1 LEEATRSTQYAA
13 SIQPFQ
19 RTKKGR
25 GAWLA
30 LKGQYAGNDKWEAEI
45 KRQEQLLHSRIWKGQ
60 SNFSLEQFITQ
71 HRNAFVSL
79 QACAEHVQHQLP
91 NEHSR
96 VSLLLAGIQN
106 LDAALQ
112 AAMAAI
118 QSDDG
123 PNGKRNNF
131 EAAATYLLPA
141 CPVAKKRQANPHK
154 RGVAQISATD
164 TDIDQNFQQLTI
176 GDTKGG
182 KPAIGKTGV
191 HLRYHTNTEY
201 KKLSVEQQNELREWR
216 KEKYPDG
223 PPTKKQRRGGGKQP
237 AAKSYSKKQLSLMVA
252 EQVKAQ
258 LKEKSEEGKGEEYIL
273 SLFNKFSNAQ
283 VSAAQATPNAS
294 STMDPTTDGPKL
306 NSIMKRVKW
315 MSQKK

>member
-1 LEEATRSTQYAA
+1 MEREMILGR
-13 SIQPFQ
+13 QPLTCCQ
-19 RTKKGR
+19 P
-25 GAWLA
+25 A
-30 LKGQYAGNDKWEAEI
+30 LWPRRDKPI
-45 KRQEQLLHSRIWKGQ
+45 P
-60 SNFSLEQFITQ
+60 T
-71 HRNAFVSL
+71 
-79 QACAEHVQHQLP
+79 
-91 NEHSR
+91 
-96 VSLLLAGIQN
+96 
-106 LDAALQ
+106 
-112 AAMAAI
+112 
-118 QSDDG
+118 
-123 PNGKRNNF
+123 
-131 EAAATYLLPA
+131 
-141 CPVAKKRQANPHK
+141 

-182 KPAIGKTGV
+182 KPAIGKTRV

-201 KKLSVEQQNELREWR
+201 KKLSVEQQNDLRELR

-237 AAKSYSKKQLSLMVA
+237 AARSYNKKQLSSMVA